1 MSDSNTQL
9 KMAKEKLFTKDFLT
23 LTISNFLMAVA
34 FYFVTPIM
42 ALFMIDTF
50 DSSKDEVGFVMFAF
64 SIAAIIS
71 RPFSGFLLDSQNR
84 YIVYLLSFVL
94 FTTSFLGYPIASSF
108 MFLLLLRFYHGVTW
122 GAVSTAGN
130 TLAVDLISESRRGE
144 GIGIFGLSMTVA
156 MAIGPAIAMSMTP
169 VMGYNKLF
177 YAAVAFC
184 LFGLIL
190 ALFIKSP
197 KTQHRKRP
205 FSFSSLFNKQT
216 FPIAL
221 NVMLTQI
228 PYGGIISFAA
238 LYGREIGVLNSSMFF
253 VILSAGILFSRVIS
267 GRIFD
272 RVGPRNVMAA
282 GILMVVISLVS
293 LGLFANS
300 FGFHSTALILGVGFG
315 IISPTFQAM
324 ANKKIEPAKRGA
336 VNSTYLT
343 FFDTGVGIGMLIFGV
358 LFELVGYAET
368 FYLSSVIQIVAL
380 IVFLIYTMPK
390 YNARIAE

>member
-1 MSDSNTQL
+1 MSDTNTQL

-50 DSSKDEVGFVMFAF
+50 SSGKDEVGLVMFAF
-64 SIAAIIS
+64 AIAAIIS

-84 YIVYLLSFVL
+84 YIVYLLSFIF

-156 MAIGPAIAMSMTP
+156 MAIGPAIAMSMSP
-169 VMGYNKLF
+169 VMVYNKLF
-177 YAAVAFC
+177 YASVAFC
-184 LFGLIL
+184 TFGLIL

-197 KTQHRKRP
+197 KTQQRKKP
-205 FSFSSLFNKQT
+205 FSFASLFNKQT
-216 FPIAL
+216 FPIAI

-272 RVGPRNVMAA
+272 RAGPRNVMAA
-282 GILMVVISLVS
+282 GISMVAIGLLS

-300 FGFHSTALILGVGFG
+300 IGFHFTALILGVGFG

-324 ANKKIEPAKRGA
+324 ANNKIEPAKRGA

-358 LFELVGYAET
+358 LFELVGYAQT
-368 FYLSSVIQIVAL
+368 FYLSSIIQIFAL
-380 IVFLIYTMPK
+380 IVFLIYTLPK
-390 YNARIAE
+390 YNTRIA

>member
-1 MSDSNTQL
+1 MSDTNTQL

-64 SIAAIIS
+64 AIAAIIS

-177 YAAVAFC
+177 YASVAFC
-184 LFGLIL
+184 TFGLL
-190 ALFIKSP
+190 FALFIKSP
-197 KTQHRKRP
+197 KTQQRKKP
-205 FSFSSLFNKQT
+205 FSFASLFNKQT
-216 FPIAL
+216 FPIAI

-238 LYGREIGVLNSSMFF
+238 VYGRESGVLNSSMFF
-253 VILSAGILFSRVIS
+253 VILSTGILFSRVIS

-272 RVGPRNVMAA
+272 RVGPRNVMVA

>member
-1 MSDSNTQL
+1 
-9 KMAKEKLFTKDFLT
+9 
-23 LTISNFLMAVA
+23 
-34 FYFVTPIM
+34 
-42 ALFMIDTF
+42 MIDTF
-50 DSSKDEVGFVMFAF
+50 SSGKDEVGLVMFAF
-64 SIAAIIS
+64 AIAAIIS

-84 YIVYLLSFVL
+84 YIVYLLSFIF

-156 MAIGPAIAMSMTP
+156 MAIGPAIAMSMSP
-169 VMGYNKLF
+169 VMVYNKLF
-177 YAAVAFC
+177 YASVAFC
-184 LFGLIL
+184 TFGLIL

-197 KTQHRKRP
+197 KTQQRKKP
-205 FSFSSLFNKQT
+205 FSFASLFNKQT
-216 FPIAL
+216 FPIAI

-272 RVGPRNVMAA
+272 RAGPRNVMAA
-282 GILMVVISLVS
+282 GISMVAIGLLS

-300 FGFHSTALILGVGFG
+300 IGFHFTALILGVGFG

-324 ANKKIEPAKRGA
+324 ANNKIEPAKRGA

-358 LFELVGYAET
+358 LFELVGYAQT
-368 FYLSSVIQIVAL
+368 FYLSSIIQIFAL
-380 IVFLIYTMPK
+380 IVFLIYTLPK
-390 YNARIAE
+390 YNTRIA

>member
-1 MSDSNTQL
+1 
-9 KMAKEKLFTKDFLT
+9 MAKEKLLTKDFLT

-50 DSSKDEVGFVMFAF
+50 SSGKDEVGLVMFAF
-64 SIAAIIS
+64 AIAAIIS

-84 YIVYLLSFVL
+84 YIVYLLSFIF

-156 MAIGPAIAMSMTP
+156 MAIGPAIAMSMSP
-169 VMGYNKLF
+169 VMVYNKLF
-177 YAAVAFC
+177 YASVAFC
-184 LFGLIL
+184 TFGLIL

-197 KTQHRKRP
+197 KTQQRKKP
-205 FSFSSLFNKQT
+205 FSFASLFNKQT
-216 FPIAL
+216 FPIAI

-272 RVGPRNVMAA
+272 RAGPRNVMAA
-282 GILMVVISLVS
+282 GISMVAIGLLS

-300 FGFHSTALILGVGFG
+300 IGFHFTALILGVGFG

-324 ANKKIEPAKRGA
+324 ANNKIEPAKRGA

-358 LFELVGYAET
+358 LFELVGYAQT
-368 FYLSSVIQIVAL
+368 FYLSSIIQIFAL
-380 IVFLIYTMPK
+380 IVFLIYTLPK
-390 YNARIAE
+390 YNTRIA